1 MKRDMDLV
9 RKIVFAMEEHPH
21 GFAPDDLTFEGYS
34 REQVGYHL
42 YLMIQAG
49 LVDGEDAS
57 TREFESPQGFA
68 SSLAWQ
74 GHEFADAAR
83 SDTIWNK
90 AKEQVKEKVG
100 GVTLALL
107 IEVLKHQAKQALGI
121 P

>member
-9 RKIVFAMEEHPH
+9 RKIVFALENHPH
-21 GFAPDDLTFEGYS
+21 GFSPDELTFEGYS
-34 REQVGYHL
+34 QEQVGYHV
-42 YLMIQAG
+42 YLMIQAD
-49 LVDGEDAS
+49 LIEGEDAS

-68 SSLAWQ
+68 SSLTWQ

-90 AKEQVKEKVG
+90 AKAQVKDKVG
-100 GVTLALL
+100 TAGLGLL